1 MRCVWIIVFIL
12 RFFPSYKK
20 YLENQIVLFLIA
32 VIEIVRRFIW
42 NIFRLENEH
51 LNNCGQFRAVR
62 DIPLP
67 YETTKEEEEI
77 SDSSSQRSS
86 LGDSSPIFS
95 KLNTLWKRK
104 SEQISSPRTSKSD
117 ESLLRIAEEGKA
129 GYHTFASLN

>member
-1 MRCVWIIVFIL
+1 M
-12 RFFPSYKK
+12 
-20 YLENQIVLFLIA
+20 ENQIVLFLIA

>member
-1 MRCVWIIVFIL
+1 MRCIWIIVFIL